1 MEDQIAFLTPFYQST
16 ETKPHKT
23 FSSSLIYKILSEYYE
38 KNDECSLSILNKC
51 IIEKTIRPLHNRL
64 YEGKNLTSC
73 LLKNKY
79 IEIDQKYNFNTMINL
94 VHEIEHIKKLTEL
107 TNNKEYKQ
115 VNQFVYQNDL
125 LELAPYQ
132 KVNDFLNFLIENNY
146 CLDEV
151 YLFLRESIN
160 SYTSFLNYFLNNEDM
175 LKDSKQLTLLAS
187 LKDIYGNLFANFLSM
202 NEKITIKDDN
212 SVLINEEFFS
222 NGEYSHKDLT
232 ESAIYPVLQLQKI
245 ENKKRL

>member
-1 MEDQIAFLTPFYQST
+1 
-16 ETKPHKT
+16 
-23 FSSSLIYKILSEYYE
+23 
-38 KNDECSLSILNKC
+38 
-51 IIEKTIRPLHNRL
+51 
-64 YEGKNLTSC
+64 
-73 LLKNKY
+73 
-79 IEIDQKYNFNTMINL
+79 MINL

-132 KVNDFLNFLIENNY
+132 KVNDFLHFLIENNY